1 MALLCIIGFTI
12 ISCVILVV
20 GVIVDMQLQEN
31 AVRSDCIIVPGC
43 KVTDVTPSLSLRS
56 RLDCALRL
64 YQGGYADTIIV
75 CGALGE
81 TGSVT
86 EARAMRNYLV
96 NYGVPAD
103 AILLDE
109 HSVFNGA
116 EHAKQQSADGPV
128 WLYTS
133 AIIAT
138 SDFHTPRAP
147 WRAHALRASKTVS
160 CGKAR
165 FDWPKKWIYVVR
177 EIPSWGKFILYAV
190 GLVNE

>member
-109 HSVFNGA
+109 NSFSTAQNMQNSKALMDEYG
-116 EHAKQQSADGPV
+116 
-128 WLYTS
+128 YTS

-138 SDFHTPRAP
+138 SDFHTARAMACA
-147 WRAHALRASKTVS
+147 RIAGIQTVS

-165 FDWPKKWIYVVR
+165 FTWPLKWLSVAR
-177 EIPSWGKFILYAV
+177 EVPGWGKCLLCAV
-190 GLVNE
+190 GLMEE